1 MYMRAGRYHRRA
13 LSRAFRP
20 YFFELLVLA
29 NLAVIAG
36 FAHASVF
43 LLGDVTKTFLT
54 LLLGIGTQ
62 AVAGIVVRAII
73 GIARGDRAY
82 LRRIRRRAWITDTLR
97 LIAGSA
103 LMIFTYGWL
112 KLIVPLFRASNFD
125 GALFELDRVIGVG
138 LSPSIFLLDLF
149 GGAGVLHVID
159 WCYANIFYAS
169 LFIAM
174 AFFLSHPSRRIR
186 IAFMNGNTALWV
198 SGAWLYFLVP
208 SLGPAYRFPDLW
220 LERGQSL
227 RITQNLQALLMRNW
241 QTVLRSWDAGRITGP
256 ISLAFGI
263 AAFPSLHVAFQTYV
277 FFWMRRLWTSG
288 QVVFA
293 TFALTIFLGSMI
305 TGWHYLIDGLAGIAM
320 AYLCYRLAIR
330 PARRLF
336 LQA

>member
-13 LSRAFRP
+13 LNRSFRP
-20 YFFELLVLA
+20 YFFELLVLV
-29 NLAVIAG
+29 NLAVIAL
-36 FAHASVF
+36 FAHASFF
-43 LLGDVTKTFLT
+43 LLGDVVKTVIA
-54 LLLGIGTQ
+54 LLMGIGVQ
-62 AVAGIVVRAII
+62 AVVGIGARAII
-73 GIARGDRAY
+73 AVARGDRSY
-82 LRRIRRRAWITDTLR
+82 LRRVRRRLWIVDTLR

-112 KLIVPLFRASNFD
+112 KLVVPLFRASNFD
-125 GALFELDRVIGVG
+125 AALFELDRVVG
-138 LSPSIFLLDLF
+138 LGISPSIFLLDLF
-149 GGAGVLHVID
+149 GGAGVLHIVD

-186 IAFMNGNTALWV
+186 IAFMNGNTALWM

-208 SLGPAYRFPDLW
+208 SLGPAYRFPDIW
-220 LERGQSL
+220 LAQSESL

-241 QTVLRSWDAGRITGP
+241 QTVLRSWEAGRIAGS

-330 PARRLF
+330 RARRLF
-336 LQA
+336 LHA